1 MEKIVLGFRINAM
14 KAAQIDRICRQLGM
28 TYREVEARDFG
39 KSLGTLAGIAGLPQQ
54 TEAVPVVLPEEV
66 LVFSGADSSLLDE
79 FLAAYRAAGIPKV
92 ELKAVITPYNIF
104 LNAGQLY
111 QELAKERAAIKK
123 ST

>member
-28 TYREVEARDFG
+28 TYREVEERDFG
-39 KSLGTLAGIAGLPQQ
+39 KSLGTLAGIAGLPRQA
-54 TEAVPVVLPEEV
+54 EAEPVMLPEEV
-66 LVFSGADSSLLDE
+66 LVFSGADGSSLDE

-104 LNAGQLY
+104 SNVGQLY
-111 QELAKERAAIKK
+111 RELEKERAAMKK